1 MAYLLT
7 RALSQW
13 LLLQALLWPSTSAGG
28 NAEQTFPA
36 CFEDDMTLPV
46 LTTSAGGFRPEEL
59 LLTTCGFHCGANGY
73 MYVAVEEAAF
83 CFCLASVKG
92 LKSSTKCDL
101 TCADG
106 KQCGGDPG
114 HFSVWTVKSLTA
126 PPVTPS
132 IRLAFSDSTDLEKE
146 VPVNS
151 LVVVTITIDLP
162 YLISFGDGG
171 GEFERDSS
179 NTSASNIYFL
189 EGTYLI
195 TVTEPWS
202 GGKAALT
209 VVVVGL
215 QNKLR
220 LECPSLVLTGIPFT
234 CSFDSLYGS
243 FPIVQLWTDETNDFY
258 NYTVPDLESR
268 IYGHSWPSPH
278 YPTSSNPPVTS
289 IDGSDCSVRV
299 MDTQAVGEDE
309 YLAALHSKANGGKFD
324 IRSVYESCS
333 PACPS
338 NGFRKCTTSQH
349 LCSDACVA
357 VDTCPVN
364 TSISSLAPP
373 SPPTHPL
380 QTNPSLSLQA
390 VSKPNQPLGLASKS
404 CPESR
409 PIHRF
414 SLPTNSENDP
424 DFLLGPVPI
433 SQPIL
438 ANHAR
443 INPSISLP
451 TNSENDTGL
460 PPWPSPPS
468 RNPSNPLRIMPRIP
482 TNPSI
487 FSLLLGP
494 VPLNV
499 SLKEDLVFDLDSYQ
513 RLSLDGN
520 KSTTS
525 DHFVVLNLALLPA
538 RSWFGV
544 GGCKP
549 SYAAA
554 KVAYRSAA
562 DHLALGDLV
571 LSSTG
576 ASISR
581 LSTNVAVMTDWT
593 SFSQPPPPPKIPAH
607 NFRHGIDGGPPRLT
621 T

>member
-220 LECPSLVLTGIPFT
+220 LECPNLVLTGIPFT

-309 YLAALHSKANGGKFD
+309 YLAALHSKAHGGKID

-357 VDTCPVN
+357 VDTCPV
-364 TSISSLAPP
+364 
-373 SPPTHPL
+373 
-380 QTNPSLSLQA
+380 
-390 VSKPNQPLGLASKS
+390 
-404 CPESR
+404 
-409 PIHRF
+409 
-414 SLPTNSENDP
+414 
-424 DFLLGPVPI
+424 
-433 SQPIL
+433 
-438 ANHAR
+438 
-443 INPSISLP
+443 
-451 TNSENDTGL
+451 
-460 PPWPSPPS
+460 
-468 RNPSNPLRIMPRIP
+468 
-482 TNPSI
+482 
-487 FSLLLGP
+487 
-494 VPLNV
+494 PLNV

-513 RLSLDGN
+513 RLTLDGST
-520 KSTTS
+520 STTS

-581 LSTNVAVMTDWT
+581 LSTNVAVMVKTYRGRVTSLGPSWT
-593 SFSQPPPPPKIPAH
+593 CKKPSSAPEE
-607 NFRHGIDGGPPRLT
+607 
-621 T
+621 